1 VLRDDFK
8 DFCLRHGGD
17 FREKEGSLLCEHL
30 KFSEITGSEVR
41 DLIKEAGDYVR
52 GKDTTIALKL
62 HGRRYYDY
70 IRITVSSKEIL
81 ADAIERMLGREP
93 INKEPTAVH
102 EVVVNRQIKR
112 EMNPSLLSLIVQK
125 LAGNVREMRDLGMK
139 GECRPF
145 MFHEPHFSVYCDFQR
160 DIYTGPFE
168 DIADATGRLID
179 KLNYLM
185 ESPEE
190 GVEKRGER
198 TYVMI

>member
-1 VLRDDFK
+1 MLRESFK
-8 DFCLRHGGD
+8 GFCLRHGGE

-30 KFSEITGSEVR
+30 KLSEIKGSEVR

-81 ADAIERMLGREP
+81 ADALERMLGREP

-102 EVVVNRQIKR
+102 EVVVNRQISSK
-112 EMNPSLLSLIVQK
+112 MNPSLLPLIVQK
-125 LAGNVREMRDLGMK
+125 LGGNVKEMRDLGMK
-139 GECRPF
+139 GECRSF
-145 MFHEPHFSVYCDFQR
+145 TFHEPHFSVYCDFQR
-160 DIYTGPFE
+160 EIDVGPLE

-185 ESPEE
+185 ENPEE